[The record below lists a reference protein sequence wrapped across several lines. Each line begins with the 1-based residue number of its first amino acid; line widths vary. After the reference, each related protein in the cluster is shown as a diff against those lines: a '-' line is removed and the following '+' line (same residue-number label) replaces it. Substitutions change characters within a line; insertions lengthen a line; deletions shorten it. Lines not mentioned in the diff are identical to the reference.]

1 MRALFVFIT
10 LFLLS
15 QASAW
20 GQVVV
25 GTYHL
30 AATDKDYVIL
40 VDDMQNRYKGKMP
53 NKELKR
59 CQIYLQ
65 VESSTPGIEAYIKLS
80 NGDAKNFAKVLT
92 KYMSKAKEYTMLK
105 SSFSKKEGGSDVEL
119 YMKRHNE
126 TTDAYVYGY
135 ESGQDYDIYIGRN
148 ESGRLYLSYN
158 GDPARSEGDD
168 GLSISG
174 WQLDLTSDEEIQAID
189 ALLQKAIAMIKSN
202 SLTPTK

>member
-1 MRALFVFIT
+1 MRALFIFIT

-15 QASAW
+15 QASVW

-30 AATDKDYVIL
+30 AATDKNYVVVI
-40 VDDMQNRYKGKMP
+40 DDMQNRYKGRGA
-53 NKELKR
+53 NTQLKK

-65 VESSTPGIEAYIKLS
+65 VESDTPGIEAYIKLS

-92 KYMSKAKEYTMLK
+92 KNMSKVKEYTMLK
-105 SSFSKKEGGSDVEL
+105 SSFSQKEGGSEVEL
-119 YMKRHNE
+119 FMKRYNE
-126 TTDAYVYGY
+126 ITNTYLYGY

-148 ESGRLYLSYN
+148 ESGQLYLSYN

-174 WQLDLTSDEEIQAID
+174 WQLILTSDKEIQAID
-189 ALLQKAIAMIKSN
+189 DLLQKAIAMIKSN
-202 SLTPTK
+202 SLNPAK